1 MACALFATAPVFAV
15 ELWANEEGDKSIALG
30 TTLKFTGFGS
40 RSPDDR
46 LLFPERTIGTA
57 LTRLRLNFS
66 AEINE
71 WINAGLA
78 YEQRASVVSTRTGS
92 GGGGGV
98 LPSFGGAPYRV
109 KPLDWQILDAGTRLA
124 YGHEIDRAFL
134 AMHPSWGEIT
144 IGRQAIGL
152 GRGVLFGAVDMF
164 STFGTVEVDREW
176 RRGIDALRIEYRL
189 SDTSSVELIAVFGRS
204 RDDSALLGR
213 LRGFIGNFD
222 AELIVGKRARDN
234 VFAGILSGNLGDA
247 EVHLELAVFNTPE
260 SQPDGGLFGKDDLV
274 GKAVFGG
281 SYTFDVGRGLTV
293 FAEYHYSGFGVKDL
307 SDALGR
313 LLDRAFQERL
323 LRGDM
328 QILGRHALA
337 IQLSYQ
343 LTDTLSAGLLAL
355 QSPTDGS
362 GLGAPSLIWSH
373 SENATLSA
381 SLFVPWGASPRHG
394 RLESE
399 FGASPISLFA
409 QWTRYF

>member
-1 MACALFATAPVFAV
+1 MLTDGAIRALAEAGEGGPASLHPPRPEPLASVLPWRILRTAMRNPIAAWPPVLFEGTSWRPPFPGAPVFLTDPAAV
-15 ELWANEEGDKSIALG
+15 RAAMVERAEDFRHGDLW
-30 TTLKFTGFGS
+30 
-40 RSPDDR
+40 R
-46 LLFPERTIGTA
+46 
-57 LTRLRLNFS
+57 
-66 AEINE
+66 
-71 WINAGLA
+71 
-78 YEQRASVVSTRTGS
+78 
-92 GGGGGV
+92 
-98 LPSFGGAPYRV
+98 RV
-109 KPLDWQILDAGTRLA
+109 
-124 YGHEIDRAFL
+124 
-134 AMHPSWGEIT
+134 MHPAWGEII

-176 RRGIDALRIEYRL
+176 RRGIDALRFEYRL

-213 LRGFIGNFD
+213 LRGFIGNID
-222 AELIVGKRARDN
+222 AELIIGKRARDN

-260 SQPDGGLFGKDDLV
+260 SQPDGGIFGKDDLV

-307 SDALGR
+307 SDALAR

-343 LTDTLSAGLLAL
+343 LTDTLSTGFMVLE
-355 QSPTDGS
+355 SPTDGS
-362 GLGAPSLIWSH
+362 GLASTSLIWSH
-373 SENATLSA
+373 AENATLST
-381 SLFVPWGASPRHG
+381 SLLLPWGASPRRG

-399 FGASPISLFA
+399 YGASPISLFA
-409 QWTRYF
+409 QWTLYF